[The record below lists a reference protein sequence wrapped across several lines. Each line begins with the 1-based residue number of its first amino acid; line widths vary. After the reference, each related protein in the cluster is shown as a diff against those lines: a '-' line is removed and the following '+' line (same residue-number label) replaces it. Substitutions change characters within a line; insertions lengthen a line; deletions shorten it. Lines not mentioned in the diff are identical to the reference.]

1 MRILP
6 PIYIIFCIPVRGLI
20 MSGNLLE
27 LFPDRLKSKKY
38 VQVILNICCV
48 LPSVIIG
55 GIFKNLTI
63 IINFASLFG
72 YAVIFVNPILLI
84 KCNKVCK

>member
-1 MRILP
+1 M
-6 PIYIIFCIPVRGLI
+6 
-20 MSGNLLE
+20 
-27 LFPDRLKSKKY
+27 
-38 VQVILNICCV
+38 

-55 GIFKNLTI
+55 GIFKNLTT